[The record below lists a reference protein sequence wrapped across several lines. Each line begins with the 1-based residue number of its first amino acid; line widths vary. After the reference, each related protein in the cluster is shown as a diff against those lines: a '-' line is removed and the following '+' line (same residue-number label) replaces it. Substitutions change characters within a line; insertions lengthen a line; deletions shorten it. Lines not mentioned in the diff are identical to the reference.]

1 MKVEGIDMTSIY
13 MVEDTMAEVEGIER
27 EHWAWCWQSIRLT
40 MERRGID
47 KLIGS
52 GSLRS
57 GGSRGVEEV
66 TPNL

>member
-27 EHWAWCWQSIRLT
+27 EHWAWCWRSIRLT